1 MPPRGRFV
9 RWLGHSG
16 AAELPRPILLVIA
29 AWYSSGGTLG
39 PWLTFAVEVTL
50 EFEEAPGTKLADAVK
65 NLLSRF
71 SHKSGADAAQ
81 FADISEAVE
90 ALAGHVVVANDNYAD
105 AVTRLEKNETAL
117 KATQDELA
125 AFKAQMDEAPGNGPR
140 RPAATG
146 NDGAVQ
152 TEF

>member
-1 MPPRGRFV
+1 M
-9 RWLGHSG
+9 
-16 AAELPRPILLVIA
+16 
-29 AWYSSGGTLG
+29 
-39 PWLTFAVEVTL
+39 
-50 EFEEAPGTKLADAVK
+50 K

-71 SHKSGADAAQ
+71 SNKSGTDAAQ
-81 FADISEAVE
+81 FADISEAVQE
-90 ALAGHVVVANDNYAD
+90 LAGHVVTANDNYAD
-105 AVTRLEKNETAL
+105 AVTRLEKTETAL

-125 AFKAQMDEAPGNGPR
+125 TFKAQMDEAPGNGPR

>member
-1 MPPRGRFV
+1 MDAVLLAV
-9 RWLGHSG
+9 RRVHEQV
-16 AAELPRPILLVIA
+16 AEVARPLAVAHGLAQVTA
-29 AWYSSGGTLG
+29 
-39 PWLTFAVEVTL
+39 AVEVTL
-50 EFEEAPGTKLADAVK
+50 EFDELQGIKLADAVK

-71 SHKSGADAAQ
+71 SNKSGADAAQ
-81 FADISEAVE
+81 FADISEAVQE
-90 ALAGHVVVANDNYAD
+90 LAGHVVTANDNYTGAMS
-105 AVTRLEKNETAL
+105 RLEKTETAL

-152 TEF
+152 IEF